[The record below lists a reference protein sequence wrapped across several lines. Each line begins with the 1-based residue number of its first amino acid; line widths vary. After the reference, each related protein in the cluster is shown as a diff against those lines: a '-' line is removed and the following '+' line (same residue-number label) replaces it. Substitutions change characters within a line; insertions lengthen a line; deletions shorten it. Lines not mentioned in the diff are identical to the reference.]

1 MRLKYLIAGLG
12 NPGSKYAATRHNL
25 GFMTADALAQDLGC
39 DFRKKSCSALLA
51 EGSYAE
57 SGIII
62 AKPQLYMNRSG
73 ESIAPLLRY
82 LNIGPESLLV
92 IVDDVD
98 LPLGRLRLRKQ
109 GSAGGH
115 NGLKSIIAHLNTQ
128 EFPRLR
134 LGMGRPDD
142 PEAMID
148 HVLSEFSRAERT
160 IVQEE
165 IERAVQAVQS
175 FIRYGID
182 QTMTLCNSL

>member
-1 MRLKYLIAGLG
+1 MRQKFLIAGLG
-12 NPGSKYAATRHNL
+12 NPGTKYAATRHNL
-25 GFMTADALAQDLGC
+25 GFMAADALARDLGIE
-39 DFRKKSCSALLA
+39 FRKKSCSALLA
-51 EGSYAE
+51 EGRCADNDVL
-57 SGIII
+57 I

-82 LNIGPESLLV
+82 FHISLDALLV

-115 NGLKSIIAHLNTQ
+115 NGLKSIIAHLNSQ

-134 LGMGRPDD
+134 LGMGRPDE
-142 PEAMID
+142 PEGMID
-148 HVLSEFSRAERT
+148 HVLSEFSRAERP
-160 IVQEE
+160 IVQDE
-165 IERAVQAVQS
+165 IERAVAAVQS
-175 FIRYGID
+175 FIRNGIE